1 MKLNLI
7 KISQLII
14 MVLTISTLFGCYNKE
29 EFKQRIKDGFDKVHA
44 NTKFKGDFCY
54 YIGNV
59 KFPYTDEP
67 ILEDDSKQRKW
78 NKEDLAK
85 TLPLF
90 AEIGLLT
97 REPVEGHP
105 ELYHYEVTE
114 LGEKYRYQDIDRRGP
129 RPIYKNSFCYGQ
141 IVVESVTDVEKNEY
155 TRAKGYSYNQTNF
168 YVSYNYHVINV
179 PDWVLNSQNKLNVL
193 YKQIT
198 VRLPE
203 KTYEDVVTF
212 YVGKEDKLYQ
222 DGIRYKLINP
232 VTNIN

>member
-1 MKLNLI
+1 MK
-7 KISQLII
+7 KIIQ
-14 MVLTISTLFGCYNKE
+14 LTILILVSSLLLGCDNYNKE
-29 EFKQRIKDGFDKVHA
+29 EFKQRIKDGWDKVHA
-44 NTKFKGDFCY
+44 STKLKGDFCY
-54 YIGNV
+54 FLGDV

-67 ILEDDSKQRKW
+67 VLEDDSKWQKW
-78 NKEDLAK
+78 NKEKLIK

-114 LGEKYRYQDIDRRGP
+114 LGEKYRYQDIDRSGSRTK
-129 RPIYKNSFCYGQ
+129 YENSFCYGQ

-168 YVSYNYHVINV
+168 YVTYDYHVINV
-179 PDWVLNSQNKLNVL
+179 PDWVLNSENKLNAI
-193 YKQIT
+193 YEPIT
-198 VRLPE
+198 VSLPE
-203 KTYEDVVTF
+203 ETYRDVVTF
-212 YVGKEDKLYQ
+212 YVGKGDKLYQ

-232 VTNIN
+232 VTSIN

>member
-14 MVLTISTLFGCYNKE
+14 MVLTISTLLGCYNKE
-29 EFKQRIKDGFDKVHA
+29 EFKQRIKDGWDKVHA
-44 NTKFKGDFCY
+44 STILKGDFCY
-54 YIGNV
+54 YVGDV

-67 ILEDDSKQRKW
+67 VLEDDIQWDIW

-90 AEIGLLT
+90 AEIGLLI

-114 LGEKYRYQDIDRRGP
+114 LGEKYRYQDIITNGP
-129 RPIYKNSFCYGQ
+129 RPIYKNYFCYGQ
-141 IVVESVTDVEKNEY
+141 IVVEDVTDVEKNEY

-168 YVSYNYHVINV
+168 YVTYNYHVINV
-179 PDWVLNSQNKLNVL
+179 PDWVLNSENKLNAI
-193 YKQIT
+193 YEPIT
-198 VRLPE
+198 VSLPE
-203 KTYEDVVTF
+203 ETYRDVVTF
-212 YVGKEDKLYQ
+212 YVGKGDKLYQ
-222 DGIRYKLINP
+222 DGIRYKLIKP
-232 VTNIN
+232 

>member
-14 MVLTISTLFGCYNKE
+14 MVLTISTLLGCYNKE
-29 EFKQRIKDGFDKVHA
+29 EFKRRIKDGWDKVHA
-44 NTKFKGDFCY
+44 STILKGDFCY
-54 YIGNV
+54 YVGDV

-67 ILEDDSKQRKW
+67 VLEDDIQWDIW

-90 AEIGLLT
+90 AEIGLLI

-114 LGEKYRYQDIDRRGP
+114 LGEKYRYQDIITNGP
-129 RPIYKNSFCYGQ
+129 RPIYKNYFCYGQ
-141 IVVESVTDVEKNEY
+141 IVVGDVTDVEKNEY

-168 YVSYNYHVINV
+168 YVTYNYHVINV
-179 PDWVLNSQNKLNVL
+179 PDWVLNSENKLNAI
-193 YKQIT
+193 YEPIT

-203 KTYEDVVTF
+203 KTYEDIVTF
-212 YVGKEDKLYQ
+212 YVGKGDKLYQ
-222 DGIRYKLINP
+222 DGIRYKLIKP
-232 VTNIN
+232 

>member
-1 MKLNLI
+1 MK
-7 KISQLII
+7 KIIQ
-14 MVLTISTLFGCYNKE
+14 LTILILVSSLLLGCDNYNKE
-29 EFKQRIKDGFDKVHA
+29 EFKQRIKDGWDKVHA
-44 NTKFKGDFCY
+44 STKLKGDFCY
-54 YIGNV
+54 FLGDV

-67 ILEDDSKQRKW
+67 VLEDDSKWQKW
-78 NKEDLAK
+78 NKEKLIK

-114 LGEKYRYQDIDRRGP
+114 LGEKYRYQDIDRSGSRTK
-129 RPIYKNSFCYGQ
+129 YENSFCYGQ

-168 YVSYNYHVINV
+168 YVTYNYHVINV
-179 PDWVLNSQNKLNVL
+179 PDWVLNSENKLNAI
-193 YKQIT
+193 YEPIT
-198 VRLPE
+198 VSLPE
-203 KTYEDVVTF
+203 ETYRDVVTF
-212 YVGKEDKLYQ
+212 YVGKGDKLYQ

-232 VTNIN
+232 VTSIN

>member
-1 MKLNLI
+1 MK
-7 KISQLII
+7 KIIQ
-14 MVLTISTLFGCYNKE
+14 LTILILVSSLLLGCDNYNKE
-29 EFKQRIKDGFDKVHA
+29 EFKQRIKDGWDKVHA
-44 NTKFKGDFCY
+44 STKLKGDFCY
-54 YIGNV
+54 FLGDV

-67 ILEDDSKQRKW
+67 VLEDDSKWQKW
-78 NKEDLAK
+78 NKEKLIK

-114 LGEKYRYQDIDRRGP
+114 LGEKYRYQDIDRSGSRTK
-129 RPIYKNSFCYGQ
+129 YENSFCYGQ

-168 YVSYNYHVINV
+168 YVTYNYHVINV
-179 PDWVLNSQNKLNVL
+179 PDWVLNSENKLNAI
-193 YKQIT
+193 YEPIT
-198 VRLPE
+198 VSLPE
-203 KTYEDVVTF
+203 ETYRDVVTF
-212 YVGKEDKLYQ
+212 YVGKGDKLYQ

>member
-1 MKLNLI
+1 MMK
-7 KISQLII
+7 KIIQ
-14 MVLTISTLFGCYNKE
+14 LTILILVSSLLLGCDNYNKE
-29 EFKQRIKDGFDKVHA
+29 EFKQRIKDGWDKVHA
-44 NTKFKGDFCY
+44 STKLKGDFCY
-54 YIGNV
+54 FLGDV

-67 ILEDDSKQRKW
+67 VLEDDSKWQKW
-78 NKEDLAK
+78 NKEKLIK

-114 LGEKYRYQDIDRRGP
+114 LGEKYRYQDIDRSGSRTK
-129 RPIYKNSFCYGQ
+129 YENSFCYGQ

-168 YVSYNYHVINV
+168 YVTYNYHVINV
-179 PDWVLNSQNKLNVL
+179 PDWVLNSENKLNAI
-193 YKQIT
+193 YEPIT
-198 VRLPE
+198 VSLPE
-203 KTYEDVVTF
+203 ETYRDVVTF
-212 YVGKEDKLYQ
+212 YVGKGDKLYQ

-232 VTNIN
+232 VTSIN

>member
-1 MKLNLI
+1 MK
-7 KISQLII
+7 KIIQLTTAIF
-14 MVLTISTLFGCYNKE
+14 LTSLLLGCDTYNKD
-29 EFKQRIKDGFDKVHA
+29 EFKKSAQNMYDRVQTNLKIKG
-44 NTKFKGDFCY
+44 NFCY
-54 YIGNV
+54 YLGSV

-67 ILEDDSKQRKW
+67 VLEDDIQWDIW
-78 NKEDLAK
+78 NKGRLIK

-114 LGEKYRYQDIDRRGP
+114 LGEKYRYQNIDRRGP
-129 RPIYKNSFCYGQ
+129 RPIYENSFCYGQ

-168 YVSYNYHVINV
+168 YVTYNFHVINV
-179 PDWVLNSQNKLNVL
+179 PDWVLNSENKLNAI
-193 YKQIT
+193 YEPIT
-198 VRLPE
+198 VSLPE
-203 KTYEDVVTF
+203 ETYRDAVTF
-212 YVGKEDKLYQ
+212 YVGKGDKLYQ

>member
-14 MVLTISTLFGCYNKE
+14 MVLAISTLLGCYNKE
-29 EFKQRIKDGFDKVHA
+29 EFKRRIKDGWDEVHA
-44 NTKFKGDFCY
+44 STKLKGDFCY
-54 YIGNV
+54 YVGDV

-67 ILEDDSKQRKW
+67 ILEDDIQWDIW
-78 NKEDLAK
+78 NKGKLSK

-129 RPIYKNSFCYGQ
+129 RPIYENSFCYGQ
-141 IVVESVTDVEKNEY
+141 IVVESVADVEKNEY

-168 YVSYNYHVINV
+168 YVTYNFHVINV
-179 PDWVLNSQNKLNVL
+179 PDWVLNSENKLNAI
-193 YKQIT
+193 YEPIT

-203 KTYEDVVTF
+203 ETYRDVVTF
-212 YVGKEDKLYQ
+212 YVGKGDKLYENS
-222 DGIRYKLINP
+222 IHYKLIKP
-232 VTNIN
+232 ITSSE

>member
-14 MVLTISTLFGCYNKE
+14 MVLTISTLLGCYNKE

-44 NTKFKGDFCY
+44 STKLKGDFCY
-54 YIGNV
+54 YVGDV

-67 ILEDDSKQRKW
+67 ILEDDIQWDIW
-78 NKEDLAK
+78 NKRKLSK

-114 LGEKYRYQDIDRRGP
+114 LGEKYRYQDIDRRGSKP
-129 RPIYKNSFCYGQ
+129 RYENSFCYGQ

-168 YVSYNYHVINV
+168 YVTYNYHVINV

-193 YKQIT
+193 YKQIK

-203 KTYEDVVTF
+203 KTYRDAVTF
-212 YVGKEDKLYQ
+212 YVGKGDKLYQ

-232 VTNIN
+232 VTDIK

>member
-14 MVLTISTLFGCYNKE
+14 MVLTISTLLGCYNKE
-29 EFKQRIKDGFDKVHA
+29 EFKQRIKDGFDTVHA

-54 YIGNV
+54 FLGDV

-67 ILEDDSKQRKW
+67 VLEDDSKQRKW

-114 LGEKYRYQDIDRRGP
+114 LGEKYRYQDIDRSGSRT
-129 RPIYKNSFCYGQ
+129 RYENSFCYGQ
-141 IVVESVTDVEKNEY
+141 IVVESVTDVNKNEY
-155 TRAKGYSYNQTNF
+155 TRAQGYSYNETNF
-168 YVSYNYHVINV
+168 EVYYNYHVINI
-179 PDWVLNSQNKLNVL
+179 PDWVLNSENKLNAL
-193 YKQIT
+193 YKQIK

-203 KTYEDVVTF
+203 KTYRDVVKF
-212 YVGKEDKLYQ
+212 YVGKGDKLYQ
-222 DGIRYKLINP
+222 NTLGYKLINP
-232 VTNIN
+232 VTDSD

>member
-1 MKLNLI
+1 MK
-7 KISQLII
+7 KIIQ
-14 MVLTISTLFGCYNKE
+14 LTILILVSSLLLGCDNYNKE
-29 EFKQRIKDGFDKVHA
+29 EFKQRIKDGWDKVHA
-44 NTKFKGDFCY
+44 STKLKGDFCY
-54 YIGNV
+54 FLGDV

-67 ILEDDSKQRKW
+67 VLEDDSKWQKW
-78 NKEDLAK
+78 NKEKLIK

-114 LGEKYRYQDIDRRGP
+114 LGEKYRYQDIDRSGSRTK
-129 RPIYKNSFCYGQ
+129 YENSFCYGQ

-168 YVSYNYHVINV
+168 YVTYNFHVINV
-179 PDWVLNSQNKLNVL
+179 PDWVLNSENKLNAI
-193 YKQIT
+193 YEPIT
-198 VRLPE
+198 VSLPE
-203 KTYEDVVTF
+203 ETYRDAVTF
-212 YVGKEDKLYQ
+212 YVGKGDKLYQ

-232 VTNIN
+232 VTSIN